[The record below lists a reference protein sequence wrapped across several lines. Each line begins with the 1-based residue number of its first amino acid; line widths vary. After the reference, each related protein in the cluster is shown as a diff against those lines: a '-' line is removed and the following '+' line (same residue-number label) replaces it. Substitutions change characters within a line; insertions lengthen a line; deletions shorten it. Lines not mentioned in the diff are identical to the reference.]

1 MHAVSMALTSA
12 NFYNPGLSKFFHP
25 LLGMKIAFR
34 LYEKKWETRLALVLS
49 CKRTF

>member
-1 MHAVSMALTSA
+1 MHVVSMVVTSA
-12 NFYNPGLSKFFHP
+12 NFYNPGSSKFFHP

-34 LYEKKWETRLALVLS
+34 LYKKWETRLALVLS